1 MPYVPVILLNKLKL
15 YIPLESASGI
25 PILKLL
31 NGKTSAYNSSF
42 LFHKSFRRPWNEVTY
57 QFIKICRLKIESI

>member
-1 MPYVPVILLNKLKL
+1 VL
-15 YIPLESASGI
+15 GI

-42 LFHKSFRRPWNEVTY
+42 LF
-57 QFIKICRLKIESI
+57 FIKVLEDLGMKSLINSSKFVD

>member
-1 MPYVPVILLNKLKL
+1 MLTCLVILLNKLKL

-42 LFHKSFRRPWNEVTY
+42 LFFHSFRRPWNEVLSIH
-57 QFIKICRLKIESI
+57 QNLSIEK

>member
-1 MPYVPVILLNKLKL
+1 MHKKELQFIKVPYMPYVPCNLLNKLKL

-42 LFHKSFRRPWNEVTY
+42 S
-57 QFIKICRLKIESI
+57 

>member
-1 MPYVPVILLNKLKL
+1 MPYVLILLNKLKL

-31 NGKTSAYNSSF
+31 NGKTSAYIHHFFFIKVFEDLGMKSFINSSKF
-42 LFHKSFRRPWNEVTY
+42 VD
-57 QFIKICRLKIESI
+57 

>member
-1 MPYVPVILLNKLKL
+1 MPYVPCNSKLKL

-31 NGKTSAYNSSF
+31 NGKTMHTIHHF
-42 LFHKSFRRPWNEVTY
+42 FFFIKVLRRPWNEVTY